1 VKKSAKEYSLQDHYA
16 YARELDDSETG
27 RKLIEK
33 VGVVKDMLLI
43 GKEANLAGQLIMAE
57 YMPEVMKQ
65 VAKDRWFNAK
75 NMDCK
80 TVVTENPAEYVAL
93 KETCPEGYRVISIE
107 EMILEN
113 M

>member
-1 VKKSAKEYSLQDHYA
+1 
-16 YARELDDSETG
+16 
-27 RKLIEK
+27 
-33 VGVVKDMLLI
+33 MLLI

-80 TVVTENPAEYVAL
+80 TIVTENPAEYVAL
-93 KETCPEGYRVISIE
+93 KATCPDGYRVISVE

>member
-1 VKKSAKEYSLQDHYA
+1 
-16 YARELDDSETG
+16 
-27 RKLIEK
+27 
-33 VGVVKDMLLI
+33 MLLI

-65 VAKDRWFNAK
+65 VALDRWQNAK
-75 NMDCK
+75 NMNCT

-93 KETCPEGYRVISIE
+93 KATAPQGYRVLTVE
-107 EMILEN
+107 QMIMEN